1 VRISSWL
8 LVLAIL
14 APAGALAQ
22 ADAAGSS
29 RSKVKYDPATVV
41 TVKGTVLGETR
52 VDRGKGHKAVH
63 LVVKVG
69 DEQVSVHL
77 GPDNWV
83 DRQSVKFAKGDEV
96 TVKGSKFT
104 YNGKYG
110 VIAQSVA
117 KGGETLTARDAAGK
131 PAWGKGP

>member
-1 VRISSWL
+1 MRIANWL
-8 LVLAIL
+8 LLLAL
-14 APAGALAQ
+14 LVPFPTLAQ
-22 ADAAGSS
+22 AEGTSGQKA
-29 RSKVKYDPATVV
+29 KVKYDPATVV

-69 DEQVSVHL
+69 DDQVSVHL

-83 DRQSVKFAKGDEV
+83 DRQSVKFTKGDEV

-117 KGGETLTARDAAGK
+117 KGSETLTARDTSGK
-131 PAWGKGP
+131 PAWSGKP

>member
-1 VRISSWL
+1 MRIANWL
-8 LVLAIL
+8 LLLALL
-14 APAGALAQ
+14 APVSALAQ
-22 ADAAGSS
+22 AEAPAGQK
-29 RSKVKYDPATVV
+29 SKVKYDPATVV

-69 DEQVSVHL
+69 DDQVSVHL

-110 VIAQSVA
+110 LIAQTVA
-117 KGGETLTARDAAGK
+117 KGSETLTARDAAGK
-131 PAWGKGP
+131 PVWSGKP

>member
-1 VRISSWL
+1 MKIPTWML
-8 LVLAIL
+8 LLAL
-14 APAGALAQ
+14 AAPVPALAQ
-22 ADAAGSS
+22 DASAGQK
-29 RSKVKYDPATVV
+29 SKVKYDPATVV

-69 DEQVSVHL
+69 EDQVSVHL

-83 DRQSVKFAKGDEV
+83 DRQSVKFTKGDEV

-131 PAWGKGP
+131 PAWGQAK